1 MLESQC
7 VTVQSSS
14 NDSILGTLVLH
25 CKKLLGESFV
35 LDGTRH
41 QSFGKHHFE
50 EPIEV
55 GLEKDDEAEL
65 FNVNVAKLFLK
76 EEKDAVEP
84 SLKGEAEAENQ
95 VQLLDLKRS

>member
-14 NDSILGTLVLH
+14 NDSILGTLSLH
-25 CKKLLGESFV
+25 RKKLLGESFIF
-35 LDGTRH
+35 DGTRH

-55 GLEKDDEAEL
+55 SLEEDDEAE
-65 FNVNVAKLFLK
+65 FFYVNISQLFLK
-76 EEKDAVEP
+76 EEKDAVTP
-84 SLKGEAEAENQ
+84 SLKGEAKA
-95 VQLLDLKRS
+95 